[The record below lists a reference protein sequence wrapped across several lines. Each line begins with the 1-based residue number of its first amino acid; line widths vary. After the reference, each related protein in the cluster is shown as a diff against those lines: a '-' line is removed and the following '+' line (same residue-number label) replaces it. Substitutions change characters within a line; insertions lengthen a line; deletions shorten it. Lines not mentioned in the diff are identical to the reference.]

1 MKMRGICR
9 ITCVI
14 TAGLAVMASA
24 QRAGAQG
31 GIDPAVSQPRV
42 VGDLNRGE
50 RLSTDERKLLG
61 SLDATRALV
70 DLKRLAEVVIQSPSG
85 VGNASIVSGSVE
97 EAVMAEDI
105 AASFRKMG
113 LKVRVEKYPVRSYRY
128 DPATLRANGT
138 AVAAISLHA
147 TGTTWGRRDGVDFAR
162 GNEAGG
168 HRLNV
173 DLVDAGG
180 GYAADYAKI
189 GDVRGKAVLVRRE
202 LLDWPSPQ
210 ITEAAQ
216 HGAAA
221 IIFYDYPASGEQ
233 VDALRQDSLW
243 AHEQLPT
250 VAISVRSAK
259 DLQRRLAGGSVR
271 IELENHMRVG
281 DGISRNVVATLRG
294 TEHPDEWVMV
304 SAHFDRWF
312 QGAVDDTS
320 GVAALLEVARA
331 FTGAKVRPGRSILF
345 VAAGSEEAG
354 LEDPER
360 DWLAGSYAFV
370 LQHPE
375 VIRNAALIFNL
386 DGFGWT
392 ATKSTLIASPDTI
405 GHQQALLADLGLT
418 LQIAVKPAIGSTT
431 DAWNFGVLG
440 GAALNSLISTDPGF
454 WPLYHTQ
461 MDVFRP
467 ERFGNMGAHLR
478 VLALS
483 LKRAADEPRLSIAL
497 TAVADFV
504 DAQLAVDADRVPEV
518 SFAAVRA
525 AVTEFRNAAAAVEA
539 NRNPA
544 YVETVNRLLMAT
556 RHTLVPWLYMDNG
569 NYEQAVR
576 TTVYAA
582 RVASLDRALAAAGAK
597 DRRAALSAIA
607 DFYEGRQCQLLS
619 PEVYAYERNYWAGEG
634 GWSSR
639 FQHRAPPPPP
649 AFEAG
654 CRALLNEDGE
664 WNPVVAGLAAARADA
679 VGRVSQS
686 ITVMTAKLGAATAA
700 LTEFSASAWRH

>member
-1 MKMRGICR
+1 MRGICR
-9 ITCVI
+9 ITCAI
-14 TAGLAVMASA
+14 AAGLTFMAPA

-31 GIDPAVSQPRV
+31 GIDPAASRPLIA
-42 VGDLNRGE
+42 GDLSRSEG
-50 RLSTDERKLLG
+50 LSTDERRLLG
-61 SLDATRALV
+61 SLDAARALL
-70 DLKRLAEVVIQSPSG
+70 DLKRLAEVVIRSPSG

-138 AVAAISLHA
+138 PIAAISLHA
-147 TGTTWGRRDGVDFAR
+147 AGTTWGRRDGVDFAR

-168 HRLNV
+168 HRLKV
-173 DLVDAGG
+173 DLIDAGG
-180 GYAADYAKI
+180 GYAPDYSKI

-202 LLDWPSPQ
+202 LLDWPPPQ

-216 HGAAA
+216 RGAAA
-221 IIFYDYPASGEQ
+221 IIFYDYPGSGEQ
-233 VDALRQDSLW
+233 PDALRQDSLW

-250 VAISVRSAK
+250 VAISLRSAK
-259 DLQRRLAGGSVR
+259 DLQQRLAGGPVQ
-271 IELENHMRVG
+271 IELENHMLVG

-331 FTGAKVRPGRSILF
+331 FTGAKVRPVRSILF

-392 ATKSTLIASPDTI
+392 AAKSALIASPDTTA
-405 GHQQALLADLGLT
+405 HQQALLADLGLT
-418 LQIAVKPAIGSTT
+418 SQIEVKPTIGSTT

-440 GAALNSLISTDPGF
+440 GAALNSLISIDPGF

-461 MDVFRP
+461 LDVFRP

-483 LKRAADEPRLSIAL
+483 LKRAADEPRLPIAL

-504 DAQLAVDADRVPEV
+504 DAQLTVDADRVAGV
-518 SFAAVRA
+518 SFAGVRA
-525 AVTEFRNAAAAVEA
+525 AVAEFRNAAAAIEA
-539 NRNPA
+539 NRDPTYA
-544 YVETVNRLLMAT
+544 DGINRLLMAT

-576 TTVYAA
+576 TAVYAD
-582 RVASLDRALAAAGAK
+582 RVVSLDRALAAAGAK
-597 DRRAALSAIA
+597 DRRAALKALA
-607 DFYEGRQCQLLS
+607 DFHEGRQCQLLS

-639 FQHRAPPPPP
+639 FGHRAPPPPT

-654 CRALLNEDGE
+654 CRALLNAGGQ
-664 WNPVVAGLAAARADA
+664 WNPIMAGLTAARVDA
-679 VGRVSQS
+679 VDRVSQS
-686 ITVMTAKLGAATAA
+686 ITVMTAKLRAATAA
-700 LTEFSASAWRH
+700 LTEFSEFAGRR